1 MGCTWYNPLS
11 YGSCAGQVA
20 KSVAG
25 DAFQSIAKS
34 FGDAADHAVNW
45 LWAQLASATAVH
57 LGGAGFGIDIG
68 IVAAITGVVAV
79 ALFAVQILQSVVR
92 RDPGGLGRAVK
103 GLFVAFLGGGV
114 AIAVVNLLLDATDKL
129 CAGVVQVATG
139 TNMAGLGKL
148 ILGAGVISAATTN
161 SAALVL
167 LALVCIVAVVMV
179 YIALVIRKV
188 LIVVTAVFAPLAF
201 AGSLADITVSWTRRW
216 IETTLALVV
225 SKLVLVLIFVI
236 GYGMLIS
243 GVGQSGS
250 GATQQI
256 TQVISGI
263 LVLMLAGFAPW
274 LALKIVHFTGDHTQ
288 QLHTLGTTAV
298 GGVTAGGRMAQKAA
312 PYVSGAAMPAAAGAA
327 GAAGGG
333 SVAGAGVGGGAGAG
347 AGAGTG
353 VVAGG
358 SGPLPGAAGGPGQGS
373 GGPPGSGGSGFS
385 GTPGPSGGSG
395 GGGSGGGGGG
405 GGFGGGGSGGGG
417 SGGGGPSGPAGGG
430 LAGGAWPSAAPSAAS
445 GVGNTVAPAGRPAPP
460 PPWAPP
466 AEPYPARVPSAT
478 PVPVS
483 PAGVEPTRPQWPTRP
498 APHPSV

>member
-1 MGCTWYNPLS
+1 MGCTWYDPLS

-25 DAFQSIAKS
+25 DAFQSIAQS
-34 FGDAADHAVNW
+34 FGHAADHAISW
-45 LWAQLASATAVH
+45 LWAQLGSATAVH
-57 LGGAGFGIDIG
+57 LGGAAFALDIG

-79 ALFAVQILQSVVR
+79 ALFALQILQSVVR

-148 ILGAGVISAATTN
+148 ILGAGAISAVTTN
-161 SAALVL
+161 SASLVL

-188 LIVVTAVFAPLAF
+188 LIVATAVFAPLAF

-225 SKLVLVLIFVI
+225 SKLVLVLVFVI
-236 GYGMLIS
+236 GYGILIG

-274 LALKIVHFTGDHTQ
+274 LALKVVHFTGEHAQ
-288 QLHTLGTTAV
+288 QLHALGSTAV
-298 GGVTAGGRMAQKAA
+298 GGVVAAGRMAQKAA
-312 PYVSGAAMPAAAGAA
+312 PYVSGAAMPAAA
-327 GAAGGG
+327 AGG
-333 SVAGAGVGGGAGAG
+333 AGAGSAAG

-353 VVAGG
+353 AQAGATGPLPGGSAGPGASGPTGAGG
-358 SGPLPGAAGGPGQGS
+358 SGSSGA
-373 GGPPGSGGSGFS
+373 PGSGSAS
-385 GTPGPSGGSG
+385 S
-395 GGGSGGGGGG
+395 
-405 GGFGGGGSGGGG
+405 GGGSGGGG
-417 SGGGGPSGPAGGG
+417 SSGS
-430 LAGGAWPSAAPSAAS
+430 AGGAPTSVPWSSPVPSAAS
-445 GVGNTVAPAGRPAPP
+445 GVGDTPPPAGRPASP
-460 PPWAPP
+460 PPWAPSP
-466 AEPYPARVPSAT
+466 GAYPARVPAAAPMSA
-478 PVPVS
+478 P
-483 PAGVEPTRPQWPTRP
+483 PATGTEPTRPQWPTRP